1 MMKRCLKLFTC
12 VLAFCCAFAAQT
24 EPRELRELRMADQA
38 ILSSLVLSHSTDG
51 RRLCKENK
59 LACIGPAKEEVA
71 IALIGARH
79 TRRSRESLV
88 QMLAYN
94 LDGSV
99 GEDYNCYVLNS
110 APLIKEQ
117 LAAANM
123 RQTGPQ
129 RRDHQLNFTAK
140 ANFALAPDQMTGL
153 PSQWDTITEAVVAV
167 TFL

>member
-1 MMKRCLKLFTC
+1 MKRCLKLFTC

-59 LACIGPAKEEVA
+59 LACIGPAKEEIA

-88 QMLAYN
+88 RLLAYK

-99 GEDYNCYVLNS
+99 GEDYNCDVLNS
-110 APLIKEQ
+110 APL
-117 LAAANM
+117 
-123 RQTGPQ
+123 
-129 RRDHQLNFTAK
+129 
-140 ANFALAPDQMTGL
+140 
-153 PSQWDTITEAVVAV
+153 
-167 TFL
+167 